1 VRILFYNKLE
11 WWISLL
17 QVTVFEQIYILS
29 ICFCDEAVY
38 LFTIPAT
45 ELDVLIFIAWNILII
60 SIIDKLLGEE
70 VKTPHYGGSQSSIHS
85 VA

>member
-1 VRILFYNKLE
+1 
-11 WWISLL
+11 
-17 QVTVFEQIYILS
+17 
-29 ICFCDEAVY
+29 VY

-45 ELDVLIFIAWNILII
+45 ELDVFIFIAWNILII